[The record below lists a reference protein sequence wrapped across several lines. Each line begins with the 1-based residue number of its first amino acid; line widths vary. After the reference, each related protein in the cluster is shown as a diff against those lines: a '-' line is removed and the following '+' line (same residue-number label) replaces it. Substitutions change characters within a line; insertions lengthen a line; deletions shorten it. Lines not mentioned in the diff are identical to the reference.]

1 MSSMRKKIPGTRPYR
16 ERHQPQERTKLGFLE
31 KKKDYQKRSQDFNK
45 KKATIKSLK
54 SKAAEFNED
63 EFNYGMLTRQMSSK
77 WSTGKTWS
85 GTVHGDRG
93 NEVLSMDTV
102 RLLKTQ
108 DLGYLRTMRNIAQK
122 DVKAR
127 EQRLAMAVALAG
139 QDGNDDKGDPFDD
152 EDDEEPTAGRGPT
165 KIVFADDV
173 DEREQA
179 MRTRADEDD
188 RDAPD
193 RDDEDDEMQNDEPS
207 GQEKVEI
214 LKRKLLNAKKRLRA
228 LAEAEEELQA
238 QRSRMA
244 KTPSYSGITKTGKKV
259 KVRERKR

>member
-1 MSSMRKKIPGTRPYR
+1 
-16 ERHQPQERTKLGFLE
+16 
-31 KKKDYQKRSQDFNK
+31 
-45 KKATIKSLK
+45 
-54 SKAAEFNED
+54 
-63 EFNYGMLTRQMSSK
+63 MSSK
-77 WSTGKTWS
+77 WSSGKTWS

-93 NEVLSMDTV
+93 NKILSMDTA

-139 QDGNDDKGDPFDD
+139 QEGDGDKDDDPFDD
-152 EDDEEPTAGRGPT
+152 EDEEEPSAARGPT

-179 MRTRADEDD
+179 MRSRVDEDD

-193 RDDEDDEMQNDEPS
+193 WDDEDHEMEDDEPT
-207 GQEKVEI
+207 GQEKLEL

-244 KTPSYSGITKTGKKV
+244 KTPSYSGITKTGKRV